1 MTAPLS
7 LSTHQRADGRWV
19 LSVAGEVDMSNAG
32 TLADALTRARDGDGP
47 LIVDLSAVEYLDSAG
62 LTALFA
68 NASRVELIASPLL
81 APVLTVSGLTGL
93 ATVHGLDGLDGR
105 SLAAGGLG
113 PSRVPGPGQARRSW

>member
-47 LIVDLSAVEYLDSAG
+47 LIVDLSAVQYLDSAG

-68 NASRVELIASPLL
+68 NASRLELIASPLL

-93 ATVHGLDGLDGR
+93 ATVHGLDGLDG
-105 SLAAGGLG
+105 LDGHPDGLDG
-113 PSRVPGPGQARRSW
+113 HPTAP